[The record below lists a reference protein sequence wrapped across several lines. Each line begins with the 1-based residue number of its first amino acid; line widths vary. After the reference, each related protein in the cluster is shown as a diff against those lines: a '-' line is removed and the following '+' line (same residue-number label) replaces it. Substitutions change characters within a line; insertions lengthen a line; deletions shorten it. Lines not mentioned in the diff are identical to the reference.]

1 MAITFNGTN
10 ISAISFNGTA
20 IGSVK
25 FNGTEVFDE
34 WVKCQFPS
42 GSAICSSS
50 NTRGF
55 TFSETEGYKTL
66 DNSSSTILTLNPN
79 ATKISYKDST
89 GKDTTANGAIFY
101 IRIPTAWDSIKIASI
116 TIGQA
121 SGAATMTMCG
131 SSSKTATSNAL
142 HTDTG
147 DSGFKAEF
155 VAKHPI
161 TDANATH
168 TINSSVEIRSLKIAI
183 TRSSASPIYAGNYSF
198 TFWILRSKKVA
209 WENKY
214 SVTLPIVS

>member
-10 ISAISFNGTA
+10 ISSASFNGTA

-42 GSAICSSS
+42 GSAVCSSS

-55 TFSETEGYKTL
+55 AFSVTDGYKTL
-66 DNSSSTILTLNPN
+66 DNSSSTILSLSPT
-79 ATKISYKDST
+79 ATKISYKDDT
-89 GKDTTANGAIFY
+89 GKDTTTHGAIFY

-121 SGAATMTMCG
+121 SGAAGMTVYG
-131 SSSKTATSNAL
+131 SSNRTATSNAL
-142 HTDTG
+142 HEG
-147 DSGFKAEF
+147 GGFTAKF
-155 VAKHPI
+155 VHKYPI
-161 TDANATH
+161 ADANATH

-183 TRSSASPIYAGNYSF
+183 TRSSASSIYVGNYSF

-209 WENKY
+209 WENTY
-214 SVTLPIVS
+214 GVTLPIVS

>member
-10 ISAISFNGTA
+10 IPAIGFNGTA

-42 GSAICSSS
+42 GSAVCSSS
-50 NTRGF
+50 NALGF
-55 TFSETEGYKTL
+55 NFSESDGYKTL

-79 ATKISYKDST
+79 ATDITYDN
-89 GKDTTANGAIFY
+89 TTTKGAIFY
-101 IRIPTAWDSIKIASI
+101 IRIPDEWDSIKIASI

-121 SGAATMTMCG
+121 SGAATMTICG
-131 SSSKTATSNAL
+131 SSKRDATSNAL
-142 HTDTG
+142 HTDTNNN
-147 DSGFKAEF
+147 GFKTEY
-155 VAKHPI
+155 VSKYPI
-161 TDANATH
+161 TDANTTH

-183 TRSSASPIYAGNYSF
+183 TRSSASLIYAGNYSF
-198 TFWILRSKKVA
+198 TFWIKRSCKVS
-209 WENKY
+209 WENTN